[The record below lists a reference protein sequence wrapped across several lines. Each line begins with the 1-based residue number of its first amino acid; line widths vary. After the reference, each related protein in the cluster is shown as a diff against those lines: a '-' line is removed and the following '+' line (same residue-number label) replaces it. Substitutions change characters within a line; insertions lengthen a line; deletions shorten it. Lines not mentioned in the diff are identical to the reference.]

1 MFVSEIVIEKKS
13 LNLVQQ
19 KINLAILYFALF
31 SISILASLGITVFGV
46 ISKVVDYN
54 VYLFAGIGILISV
67 FYFVVIARD
76 YKINLTAKKQILEYG
91 FYSYKNPLEIN
102 PKRKLNGVTIFSII
116 CAILIVACLIAV
128 IVMQVLK
135 FNVETIY
142 IVPIMF
148 VLAVLSTYQMSMYLI
163 NDKLYRNAIFEE

>member
-13 LNLVQQ
+13 LNLVQR
-19 KINLAILYFALF
+19 KINLAILYFVLF
-31 SISILASLGITVFGV
+31 GISILASLGVIVFGIIEK
-46 ISKVVDYN
+46 ISDYN
-54 VYLFAGIGILISV
+54 LYLFAGIGILIAI
-67 FYFVVIARD
+67 FYLFVLVKD
-76 YKINLTAKKQILEYG
+76 YKLNLKAKAEIIENG
-91 FYSYKNPLEIN
+91 FYTYKNPLEIN
-102 PKRKLNGVTIFSII
+102 PKRKLNGITIFSII

-148 VLAVLSTYQMSMYLI
+148 VLAVFTTYQMSMYLI
-163 NDKLYRNAIFEE
+163 NDKLYRNAIFQD